1 MITRQVYPNFR
12 VACIVCRN
20 QAKETSAK
28 NASRFVPRQIR
39 IVSMARGWESK
50 AVEGQVQEFQSKED
64 RKNNKQVSQDQI
76 EARRKRGVLM
86 LSRARVE
93 KQLQS
98 SQGPRYREQLERA
111 LADLDAQLAQL
122 PTDTK

>member
-1 MITRQVYPNFR
+1 MAALSRPVRPNR
-12 VACIVCRN
+12 
-20 QAKETSAK
+20 AKETSAK
-28 NASRFVPRQIR
+28 NASRFSPLQTR
-39 IVSMARGWESK
+39 IEPMARGWESK

-64 RKNNKQVSQDQI
+64 RKNKKQVSQDQL
-76 EARRKRGVLM
+76 ENRRKRGVLM

-98 SQGPRYREQLERA
+98 SQGPRYREQLQRA
-111 LADLDAQLAQL
+111 LADLDAQLAEL